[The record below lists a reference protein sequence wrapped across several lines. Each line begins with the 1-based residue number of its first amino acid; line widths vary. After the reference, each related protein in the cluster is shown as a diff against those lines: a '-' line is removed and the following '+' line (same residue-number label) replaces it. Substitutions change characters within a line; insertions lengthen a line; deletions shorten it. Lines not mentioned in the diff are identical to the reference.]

1 MFDPRRHFLRRLPS
15 SRPSRRRSIRRPGFF
30 ALVLAL
36 PLLLA
41 PACSN
46 ENGHRGTAP
55 LEGVVDGRPVEQV
68 FWDHWSDNRGEL
80 SAYRLVTPR
89 YGELREGTLV
99 WVYVLEQMDRR
110 NWIKDDQGSV
120 PQEHQTIVMKLNET
134 MRFLTGIYPYSVMT
148 SVFSPVGPWH
158 RERFSPTRITL
169 TAQEWCGQVYLRVMP
184 RRDHFGVDIRSY
196 FSSEGEDAYDV
207 ASGDDVLF
215 ENALPIQLRE
225 LDGPFAG
232 GGDWEGR
239 IVPALWQQRISHEPL
254 ATVPATISRSTVTG
268 ENGQGVS
275 RFILAY
281 GDYRRSFDVEQ
292 ESPRRILG
300 WTTSEGERATL
311 LGTQRLTYWQLNGL
325 GDERHLEALGLDV
338 RTGLARLPAGAEGDL
353 DDPPPADGGLSDPAD
368 GAAAD

>member
-1 MFDPRRHFLRRLPS
+1 MSYRKQHSPRPFLPASGARW
-15 SRPSRRRSIRRPGFF
+15 RPSRHPVLPFVFLFLSLFF
-30 ALVLAL
+30 VS
-36 PLLLA
+36 
-41 PACSN
+41 ACSN

-55 LEGVVDGRPVEQV
+55 LAGLVDGRPVEQA

-80 SAYRLVTPR
+80 SAYHLVTPR

-110 NWIKDDQGSV
+110 TWIKDDQGAV

-148 SVFSPVGPWH
+148 SIFSPVGPWH
-158 RERFSPTRITL
+158 SERFSPTRITL
-169 TAQEWCGQVYLRVMP
+169 TAQEWCGQVYMRVMP
-184 RRDHFGVDIRSY
+184 QRDYFTVDIRSY
-196 FSSEGEDAYDV
+196 FSAEGEKEYHV
-207 ASGDDVLF
+207 PSGDDVLF

-232 GGDWEGR
+232 GGDWEGA

-254 ATVPATISRSTVTG
+254 AAVPATISRSVITG
-268 ENGQGVS
+268 DDGQGIT
-275 RFILAY
+275 RFVLAY
-281 GDYRRSFDVEQ
+281 GEYRRTFDVEQ

-311 LGTQRLTYWQLNGL
+311 LGTQRLTYWQLNQL
-325 GDERHLEALGLDV
+325 GDERHLDSLGLDV
-338 RTGLARLPAGAEGDL
+338 RTGLVS
-353 DDPPPADGGLSDPAD
+353 PPPR
-368 GAAAD
+368 